1 MEITALDFCVDI
13 ARAGPER
20 RDIFDIAFGSIVMY
34 KYSEKR
40 CAQLIS

>member
-13 ARAGPER
+13 PRAEPEC

-34 KYSEKR
+34 KYGEKR